1 MTLAH
6 ILTDEQARIV
16 VEERRAL
23 AELRLALER
32 VAMDDENAAS
42 FDASLRQLDE
52 LFLLVV
58 AGEFNAGKSAFINA
72 LMGEPLLEEG
82 VTPTTQRV
90 TLVKHGEKKSRETQS
105 DAFEVVEAPIEIL
118 ETLNIVDTPGTNA
131 VQREHEAITREFL
144 P

>member
-6 ILTDEQARIV
+6 ILTDEQARIL

-32 VAMDDENAAS
+32 VAMEDDDAAS

-72 LMGEPLLEEG
+72 LMGERLLERERAPG
-82 VTPTTQRV
+82 HTSEHRLGAEYPVHRV
-90 TLVKHGEKKSRETQS
+90 IFRCCRRC
-105 DAFEVVEAPIEIL
+105 P
-118 ETLNIVDTPGTNA
+118 P
-131 VQREHEAITREFL
+131 
-144 P
+144 